1 MAAEQEGPQEGASR
15 QEQQREEKETVTQR
29 RVEPPLDG
37 YTVIDLSTGIAGAY
51 CTKLL
56 ADGGAHVV
64 KVEAPQGDSLRAWAA
79 SGATIPAGGDGALFS
94 FLAGAKHSVVADP
107 AADDDVELVARLL
120 AAADAVVWSAGSEV
134 AEHPNFSPRAIH
146 ARYPHLTVTAITP
159 FGLEGPWRDRAAT
172 EFTLQAWSGGIVG
185 LGRGEQERPPVFVG
199 GQVGEYLA
207 GVYASVATL
216 ASRWRRIDGGAG
228 ELLDLSMLETQIL
241 CLTYYPVSYF
251 EVLGR
256 PWRDMRRPTIPGVAQ
271 AKDGLI
277 DLGCGTA
284 QQWFDLC
291 AMVGRPE
298 WIDEESPLS
307 ITEQANI
314 HAEEIFAW
322 LADTPVD
329 EIRELASAFRI
340 PNAPV
345 ANGANVAS
353 FDQFVA
359 RDSFVRNPRDGFQQP
374 SHPYRMRPAQLRQPQ
389 PAPRLG
395 EHTERYR
402 TAHLPARP
410 APSGVAKSLPLSG
423 IRVLDMTTFWAGP
436 CCTHALALLGAE
448 VIHVES
454 TRRPDGTRMI
464 AGIPV
469 TEDRWWEKSP
479 IFEALNTNKKGL
491 TLDLQSPRG
500 RELLRELIATAD
512 VLVENFTPRVLD
524 QIGLDFPT
532 AQSIRPDIVMVR
544 MPGFGLQGPW
554 RDNPAF
560 AYVIESASGVSWLT
574 GYPDRT
580 PYDPYSIG
588 DPNAGVHALNAI
600 LLAIEHRRRTGE
612 GVFVEAAM
620 VDAALSIA
628 AEQVIEYSAYGALL
642 ARAGNRGPTAA
653 PQNLYLSADIDEFGR
668 LDSWVAI
675 AVASDEQWANLARAI
690 GSPSWATNSE
700 LSTQAGRRL
709 HHDRIDGQLA
719 AWCERRSRD
728 EIVATLWDA
737 GVPVAK
743 VMQPHRQPELEQL
756 AFRDFFEVVDHPVN
770 GPARLS
776 TVPMRFSTGPHT
788 FHTAHAPLLGEHNHE
803 LLSRLGL
810 SDSQIAELEADGV
823 IGSAPAMHARS

>member
-1 MAAEQEGPQEGASR
+1 MA
-15 QEQQREEKETVTQR
+15 QR

-37 YTVIDLSTGIAGAY
+37 CTVIDLSTGIAGAY

-64 KVEAPQGDSLRAWAA
+64 KVEPPEGDWLRAWSA
-79 SGATIPAGGDGALFS
+79 SGAVIPAGGDGALFS
-94 FLAGAKHSVVADP
+94 FLAGAKHSVVAHP
-107 AADDDVELVARLL
+107 AADHDVELVNRLL

-134 AEHPNFSPRAIH
+134 AERPDFTPRAIH
-146 ARYPHLTVTAITP
+146 ARYPHLTVTSITP

-185 LGRGEQERPPVFVG
+185 LGRGEQQRPPVFVG

-256 PWRDMRRPTIPGVAQ
+256 PWRDVRRPTIPGVAQ
-271 AKDGLI
+271 AKDGLV

-291 AMVGRPE
+291 AMVGHPE
-298 WIDEESPLS
+298 WIDEQSPLS

-322 LADTPVD
+322 LAETPVD

-345 ANGANVAS
+345 ANGANVTS
-353 FDQFVA
+353 FDQFVE

-374 SHPYRMRPAQLRQPQ
+374 GHPYRMRPARLRHPQ

-395 EHTERYR
+395 EHTEHYR

-410 APSGVAKSLPLSG
+410 APSGVAKALPLSG

-436 CCTHALALLGAE
+436 CCTHTLALLGAE

-464 AGIPV
+464 AGIPI
-469 TEDRWWEKSP
+469 TEDLWWERSP

-500 RELLRELIATAD
+500 RELLRELIATSD

-532 AQSIRPDIVMVR
+532 AQSIRPNIVMVR
-544 MPGFGLQGPW
+544 MPGFGLEGPW

-600 LLAIEHRRRTGE
+600 LLALEHRRRTGE

-642 ARAGNRGPTAA
+642 ARAGNRGPTAV

-675 AVASDEQWANLARAI
+675 AVTTDEQWGNLVRVI
-690 GSPSWATNSE
+690 GSPPWASDPA
-700 LSTQAGRRL
+700 LVTQAGRRL
-709 HHDRIDGQLA
+709 HQDRIDQQLA
-719 AWCERRSRD
+719 AWCEHRTRD
-728 EIVATLWDA
+728 EIVTTLWDA

-756 AFRDFFEVVDHPVN
+756 VFRDFFEEVDHPVN

-776 TVPMRFSTGPHT
+776 TVPMRFSTGPHK
-788 FHTAHAPLLGEHNHE
+788 FHTAHAPLLGQHNHE

-810 SDSQIAELEADGV
+810 SDSEIADLEADGV